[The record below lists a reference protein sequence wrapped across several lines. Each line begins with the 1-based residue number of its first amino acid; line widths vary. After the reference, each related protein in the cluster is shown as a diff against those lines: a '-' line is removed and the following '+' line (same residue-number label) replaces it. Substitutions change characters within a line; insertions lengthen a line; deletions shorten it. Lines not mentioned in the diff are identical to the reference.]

1 MGQAI
6 VLDEGACTS
15 SPRNVCY
22 SGNSLVLADRR
33 SPGFWLKPIERRHRF
48 ELRGIFWRCRT
59 IIGRLATLS
68 APCDPEELFL
78 SGNRDLHLTPA
89 RFRSR
94 GRLFWRTARKSN
106 RLNPSHQSA

>member
-6 VLDEGACTS
+6 VLDERACTS

-68 APCDPEELFL
+68 AACDPEELFL
-78 SGNRDLHLTPA
+78 FGNRDLPLT
-89 RFRSR
+89 RSSERSVGTECVRTCRSR
-94 GRLFWRTARKSN
+94 WSPYTSK
-106 RLNPSHQSA
+106 